1 MVRKSGGPH
10 FHVYVDVLE
19 MFTNP
24 VNISVAANPT
34 SHAGPYS
41 KTVADNYADMFILD
55 HVHNP

>member
-1 MVRKSGGPH
+1 
-10 FHVYVDVLE
+10 VDVLE

-24 VNISVAANPT
+24 TNISVAANPT